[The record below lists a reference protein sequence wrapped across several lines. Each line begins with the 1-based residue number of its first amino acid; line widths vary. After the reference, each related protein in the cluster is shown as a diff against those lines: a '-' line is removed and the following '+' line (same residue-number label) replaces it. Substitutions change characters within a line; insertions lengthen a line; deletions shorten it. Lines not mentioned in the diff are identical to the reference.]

1 MTTGRTAPTP
11 DVRQPDEAAPERAG
25 YMWGRRRS
33 AAASSLGRTQGQ
45 PDEAGPD
52 RGGEWEGRRLE
63 AAPASSIVQ
72 LCAFRVGDEE
82 YVIDL
87 RRIREILQP
96 LPITPVPRAPDS
108 FEGVM
113 HLRGEV
119 IPVVDVRKRLGLVG
133 VRSRPKVL
141 VVNVAG
147 RVLGLMVDA
156 VSEVVRIPRSAIGPP
171 PLLGAAGPR
180 LFLGVCGSREVS
192 SSSAR
197 SAAARPAPQRLRF
210 LLNVKALLES
220 ASPAVAEA
228 ARRPLVAE
236 GDTRKVAAER
246 DRSESRSSGT

>member
-1 MTTGRTAPTP
+1 MTTGRTSPP
-11 DVRQPDEAAPERAG
+11 PGLWQPYEAAPER
-25 YMWGRRRS
+25 
-33 AAASSLGRTQGQ
+33 
-45 PDEAGPD
+45 
-52 RGGEWEGRRLE
+52 GGDWEGRRLQ
-63 AAPASSIVQ
+63 AAPPSQIVQ

-113 HLRGEV
+113 SLRGEV
-119 IPVVDVRKRLGLVG
+119 IPVVDVRKRLGVVG

-171 PLLGAAGPR
+171 PALGAAGSR
-180 LFLGVCGSREVS
+180 LFLGVCGGRELCS
-192 SSSAR
+192 PSSASR
-197 SAAARPAPQRLRF
+197 VATARPAAQRLR
-210 LLNVKALLES
+210 LLINVKALLEP
-220 ASPAVAEA
+220 ASPTAAETV
-228 ARRPLVAE
+228 RRPLVAAE
-236 GDTRKVAAER
+236 GDTRGVAAETAR
-246 DRSESRSSGT
+246 DESRRSAT